1 MAQRKRKVRG
11 VDYNTEIPF
20 QKTAPAGF
28 YDIVGEDEQ
37 AEASIRQDDGAFKSI
52 LKSKLEAP
60 RKDLMEA
67 KVPPKPGRT
76 PTCNPMCPACNP
88 KCPKPAT
95 PCAQPAPRAPQARKA
110 DAEKQK
116 RRKQED
122 LPAAVAAMWKP
133 AVQRLRPIRPSA
145 RPASASSS
153 SGRPPTSASVGQ
165 LAGTF

>member
-67 KVPPKPGRT
+67 KVPT
-76 PTCNPMCPACNP
+76 TYYYLLL
-88 KCPKPAT
+88 T
-95 PCAQPAPRAPQARKA
+95 
-110 DAEKQK
+110 
-116 RRKQED
+116 
-122 LPAAVAAMWKP
+122 
-133 AVQRLRPIRPSA
+133 
-145 RPASASSS
+145 
-153 SGRPPTSASVGQ
+153 TY
-165 LAGTF
+165 

>member
-67 KVPPKPGRT
+67 K
-76 PTCNPMCPACNP
+76 
-88 KCPKPAT
+88 
-95 PCAQPAPRAPQARKA
+95 ARKA

-122 LPAAVAAMWKP
+122 LPAAVAAYVGK
-133 AVQRLRPIRPSA
+133 Q
-145 RPASASSS
+145 
-153 SGRPPTSASVGQ
+153 PP
-165 LAGTF
+165 